1 MRVCVCTHVCMHA
14 CACAGS
20 LVNDSGSFLSEP
32 VPSVPCGAR
41 PEIREKEEELEGG
54 EERVVGW
61 TVSPLKLFP

>member
-1 MRVCVCTHVCMHA
+1 MHA

-41 PEIREKEEELEGG
+41 PEIREKEEELQKKKQLEKDQPKCATDD
-54 EERVVGW
+54 W
-61 TVSPLKLFP
+61 IKKMWYT